1 MSAPVR
7 GLAAAVIA
15 AAGLAALPGCRV
27 GPEYAGPDLSA
38 VTESPWSEA
47 QLASPPEADALV
59 GWWARFGDPDLTALV
74 ERSMTGS
81 LELAGARERIVAAR
95 ARRGIANADRLPSLD
110 ATADYTRRETGSDA
124 PVPPNIPGQ
133 SEGDLFNAGV
143 LASWEIDLWGRVA
156 RLVDE
161 ADALI
166 DAADEDFRAAR
177 LSLASEVATEVL
189 LIRSLDD
196 RAAVV
201 RRSIELDAD
210 SIAIA
215 RARAGAGQASELDL
229 VRAERT
235 AAANRAALEPLAAD
249 RRAAEHRIAGLLGLR
264 AGAVDVPVRATPDA
278 PALPG
283 LGLPADLVARRPD
296 IRRAERELAASVAR
310 VGSATAEKYPRV
322 TLAGSF
328 VLGGTDAGDMFS
340 LPTRVLSV
348 GPSVTLP
355 VFQGGRIRAAIAQ
368 AESESRGAMI
378 TLQQRVLRAIG
389 EVETALVRQDRADRR
404 VGLLREAAEAAAD
417 AERLALSLY
426 RAGRT
431 DFLTVLEAQSERLQI
446 DDLLAR
452 AVLERNSEAVNL
464 FRAVGGGWDDGA
476 SASAIK
482 QP

>member
-1 MSAPVR
+1 MNAGRLGVALIA
-7 GLAAAVIA
+7 LAGVAA
-15 AAGLAALPGCRV
+15 PGCRV
-27 GPEYAGPDLSA
+27 SPEYARPDLAA
-38 VTESPWSEA
+38 VTDAPWAEA
-47 QLASPPEADALV
+47 ELASPPEADALV

-81 LELAGARERIVAAR
+81 LELAAARERIVAAR
-95 ARRGIANADRLPSLD
+95 ARRGIADADRLPSLD
-110 ATADYTRRETGSDA
+110 ATAGYTRRETGSDA

-133 SEGDLFNAGV
+133 SEGDLFSAGA

-161 ADALI
+161 ADAQI
-166 DAADEDFRAAR
+166 GAAEEDFRAAR
-177 LSLASEVATEVL
+177 LSLAAEVATEVL
-189 LIRSLDD
+189 LIRALDD

-201 RRSIELDAD
+201 RRSIDLDAD

-215 RARAGAGQASELDL
+215 RARAGAGRASELDL
-229 VRAERT
+229 ARAERT

-355 VFQGGRIRAAIAQ
+355 VFRGGRIRAAIAE

-378 TLQQRVLRAIG
+378 RLEQRTLEAIG
-389 EVETALVRQDRADRR
+389 EVETALVRQGRAERR
-404 VGLLREAAEAAAD
+404 VELLREAVDAAAD
-417 AERLALSLY
+417 AENLAASLY

-431 DFLTVLEAQSERLQI
+431 DFLSVLEAQSERLQI
-446 DDLLAR
+446 DDLLAQ
-452 AVLERNSEAVNL
+452 AVLERNTQAVNL
-464 FRAVGGGWDDGA
+464 FRALGGGWDDGA
-476 SASAIK
+476 SASAIAK
-482 QP
+482 P